1 MKKILF
7 IVNPKA
13 GITIKSKA
21 IIDLMAGNLLNSDI
35 EPKVVFTEYGG
46 HAIELA
52 QKGIEDKYDVIVAGG
67 GDGTI
72 NEVAS
77 VLKNTDAV
85 LGLLPLGSGNGLA
98 RFLKIPLG
106 TISAIRTLN
115 NFAVR
120 TIDTVTLN
128 DRFFTSIAGIGLDAE
143 VAHSFKSNRFR
154 GLLEYSRIT
163 LTALTELKAHDHVLI
178 LDGNEMKQKAIMISF
193 ANSNQFGF
201 NMRIA
206 PEALIDDGLLDICV
220 IKKGNIANLINV
232 GYNALAGIKDESG
245 VIEYYKASEVIVKNN
260 TELKVNIDGE
270 AALFEKDLYFKIFPS
285 SLKVAVPLRSIK
297 KGM

>member
-1 MKKILF
+1 MKRILF

-52 QKGIEDKYDVIVAGG
+52 KKGIEEKFDVIVAGG

-77 VLKNTDAV
+77 VLKKTDAV

-115 NFAVR
+115 DYAVR

-128 DRFFTSIAGIGLDAE
+128 DRFFTSIAGVGLDAE
-143 VAHSFKSNRFR
+143 VAHSFQSNRFR
-154 GLLEYSRIT
+154 GLLEYTRVAMT
-163 LTALTELKAHDHVLI
+163 VLTELKAIEYDLVI
-178 LDGNEMKQKAIMISF
+178 DGRELNPEALMISF

-206 PEALIDDGLLDICV
+206 PEARIDDGLIDVCIV
-220 IKKGNIANLINV
+220 KKGNIAHVINT
-232 GYNALAGIKDESG
+232 GFNALAGKTDENGIVDYIKAKE
-245 VIEYYKASEVIVKNN
+245 ILIRNN
-260 TELKVNIDGE
+260 KPLKFNIDGE
-270 AALFEKDLYFKIFPS
+270 AALFDSDIKIRIHPN
-285 SLKVAVPLRSIK
+285 SLKVAVPLRIYK
-297 KGM
+297 A

>member
-178 LDGNEMKQKAIMISF
+178 LDGNEMEQKAIMISF

-260 TELKVNIDGE
+260 TDLKVNIDGE
-270 AALFEKDLYFKIFPS
+270 AALFETDLHFKIFPS